1 MIDQLIKKYFSG
13 ECTEAEKEKLLQHFR
28 EHPSEVGALFA
39 EEEWN
44 KVADAPV
51 QKTLATETFL
61 DGLTSDDTIA
71 QERKLHWGKWI
82 AAAAVLGFIACISL
96 YLFKGGKQSQVAQ
109 QLADT
114 AAVPAAALPSYTAYK
129 NDHSNSLTYK
139 LPDGSI
145 VTLSPHSEIKYAAA
159 FEPGKRDI
167 YLEGEAVF
175 EVAKDAKRPFTVY
188 CREVATTALGTKFKV
203 SALRDNVHVSVLLLE
218 GKIVVKSTAVAYTG
232 DKYYLLPGNEI
243 QYDRNNN
250 RFTLN
255 KEEEPAQSS
264 QQLVVAHPSE
274 DVTAADEHIQVNTEK
289 KVVRFNDVGMAK
301 VLDILAYKYNVK
313 IAYPPDLINKIR
325 FVGTIRQNDPIEK
338 ILSDITQMNNLQ
350 LIHDTAQRQYIIR

>member
-1 MIDQLIKKYFSG
+1 MIKKYFSG

-28 EHPSEVGALFA
+28 EHPSEVEAFFA
-39 EEEWN
+39 EEEWDN
-44 KVADAPV
+44 VADAPL
-51 QKTLATETFL
+51 QETLGTENFL
-61 DGLTSDDTIA
+61 DRLMSEHTAT
-71 QERKLHWGKWI
+71 QERKLHWGRWI
-82 AAAAVLGFIACISL
+82 AAAAVLVFIACTSI
-96 YLFKGGKQSQVAQ
+96 YLFKGGKQNQVAQ
-109 QLADT
+109 QLVDT
-114 AAVPAAALPSYTAYK
+114 AAVLATQPTYTAYK
-129 NDHSNSLTYK
+129 NDYSKNTTYK

-159 FEPGKRDI
+159 FEPGKRDV

-203 SALRDNVHVSVLLLE
+203 SALKDNVHVSVLLIE
-218 GKIVVKSTAVAYTG
+218 GKIVVKSTAIAYTG

-243 QYDRNNN
+243 QYDRNHN

-255 KEEEPAQSS
+255 NEEEQTQSS
-264 QQLVVAHPSE
+264 QQLVIANPSE
-274 DVTAADEHIQVNTEK
+274 EDIAVADEHIQVNTEK

-313 IAYPPDLINKIR
+313 IAYPPDVINKIR

-350 LIHDTAQRQYIIR
+350 LVHDTAQRQYIIR